1 MRVYIDGAGEWR
13 DLADWPPPEMARQPW
28 YLAAGGSLVPE
39 PPAQPGISSFRYD
52 PADPTPSVGGQLLT
66 GKAGPAD
73 NRALEARPDVL
84 VFTSAPLTAA
94 LDVVGP
100 VSARVRVRASGG
112 HFDVFARLCDVDPR
126 GRSRNV
132 CDGIIRHRPAAPG
145 GTAEPGG
152 TDGPGD
158 TKEPEAVTVPMS
170 ATAYRFA
177 AGHRLRLQVSGG
189 AHPRF
194 ARNTGSGEPP
204 ATATRL
210 VAVDLQILHE
220 VADPAAL
227 SLPVLPERSDPGGG
241 SGTLG
246 RHHTSRSPDVQP
258 RAAARSR
265 PGR

>member
-1 MRVYIDGAGEWR
+1 M
-13 DLADWPPPEMARQPW
+13 
-28 YLAAGGSLVPE
+28 
-39 PPAQPGISSFRYD
+39 
-52 PADPTPSVGGQLLT
+52 LT
-66 GKAGPAD
+66 SKAGAAD

-100 VSARVRVRASGG
+100 VSARIRVRASGT
-112 HFDVFARLCDVDPR
+112 HFDLFARLCDVDPR

-132 CDGIIRHRPAAPG
+132 CDGIIRCDAVSN
-145 GTAEPGG
+145 
-152 TDGPGD
+152 GPV
-158 TKEPEAVTVPMS
+158 TPVTAVTVPMS
-170 ATAYRFA
+170 ATAHRFA

-210 VAVDLQILHE
+210 VVVDLQILHE
-220 VADPAAL
+220 AADPCTL
-227 SLPVLPERSDPGGG
+227 LLPVLSARSDPGGG

-246 RHHTSRSPDVQP
+246 RHHTSRSPDAQP
-258 RAAARSR
+258 RAA
-265 PGR
+265 GRTRTDR